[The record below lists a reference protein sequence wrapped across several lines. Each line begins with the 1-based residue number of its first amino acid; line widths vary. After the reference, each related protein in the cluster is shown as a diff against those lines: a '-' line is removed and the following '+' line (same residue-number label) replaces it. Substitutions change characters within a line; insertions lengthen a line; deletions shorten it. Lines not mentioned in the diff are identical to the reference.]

1 MKKYSKQQWN
11 CAKFEHVVHGTNT
24 NLRKKVGGKKQKKNY
39 FAECQGLALG
49 KVNIL
54 PSANPRHSAKPIFCR
69 VPNRRHSAKRTA
81 LGTVISGRLFA
92 ECPTLPSVWHW
103 AKFGFAECLIL
114 PSARHSAKPYLP
126 SAKFRRV
133 RHSAKVAFAECPIF
147 GTRQRF
153 EHWAKSRF
161 PVVCFN

>member
-24 NLRKKVGGKKQKKNY
+24 NLRKKVDGKKQKKIY

-54 PSANPRHSAKPIFCR
+54 PSADSRHSAKPIFCR

-81 LGTVISGRLFA
+81 LGTVIPGTVIPGAS
-92 ECPTLPSVWHW
+92 
-103 AKFGFAECLIL
+103 L
-114 PSARHSAKPYLP
+114 PSAQLYRVSGTGQSLALP
-126 SAKFRRV
+126 SALFCRV
-133 RHSAKVAFAECPIF
+133 PDTRQSPICRVPSFAECPIF

-153 EHWAKSRF
+153 KH
-161 PVVCFN
+161 